1 MLAPQLGLSAPM
13 PEDPPARADSHV
25 ADDAR
30 PVPSVPIPAADTPS
44 SKKKKETEAPLKKKK
59 KKTKKQS
66 SARKSPPGE
75 DGVLNPEGVRGD
87 EGESRE
93 AGLPCDSSRVVD
105 AGSVPPSTSPKPKKK
120 AKIVKQPGESGALRT
135 PSASREAST
144 TESRGMPSGS
154 NPVPITEQPTTESEV
169 PPVPVDD
176 PPAVFLSSDTSGG
189 SREESRDAEIDVD
202 GDEEEVSHAAKST
215 GTEAPV
221 TEVRAVD
228 GLLQGVDREDG
239 GAASLDPLEP
249 KIVEAPGPQEQTERV
264 GESPK
269 DSGAV

>member
-1 MLAPQLGLSAPM
+1 MLARLRSSAPM
-13 PEDPPARADSHV
+13 PRIPARADSPV

-30 PVPSVPIPAADTPS
+30 PEPSVPISTADTPS
-44 SKKKKETEAPLKKKK
+44 SKEEGGSEATLKKKK
-59 KKTKKQS
+59 KKPKKQS
-66 SARKSPPGE
+66 SVRKSPPGE
-75 DGVLNPEGVRGD
+75 DGVLDPEGARGD
-87 EGESRE
+87 EGDGRE
-93 AGLPCDSSRVVD
+93 AGLLRDSSRVVD

-120 AKIVKQPGESGALRT
+120 AKIVKRSAEVG
-135 PSASREAST
+135 ASREASA
-144 TESRGMPSGS
+144 TEGRGTPSSS

-169 PPVPVDD
+169 PPVPVDDPPVPVDD

-189 SREESRDAEIDVD
+189 SREESRDAEIDID
-202 GDEEEVSHAAKST
+202 GDEEEVSHVTKST
-215 GTEAPV
+215 RTEAPV

-228 GLLQGVDREDG
+228 GLHQGDDREDG
-239 GAASLDPLEP
+239 GVASLDPLEP